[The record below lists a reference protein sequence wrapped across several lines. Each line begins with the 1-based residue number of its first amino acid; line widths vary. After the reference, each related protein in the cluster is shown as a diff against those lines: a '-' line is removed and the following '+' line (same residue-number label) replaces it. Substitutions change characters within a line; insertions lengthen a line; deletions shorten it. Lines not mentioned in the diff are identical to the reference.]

1 MDEARI
7 YSGVEDS
14 NWVWASWATVASNSV
29 LENYSGISR
38 PAPPLSVN
46 VAGGSASFVWPATG
60 VGYTLY
66 SATNLTPPVS
76 WVPSA
81 VQPVWTNNQW
91 QISLSPDNA
100 GVRFYRLQSQ

>member
-7 YSGVEDS
+7 YGGIEDS

-29 LENYSGISR
+29 LESYSAVTRST
-38 PAPPLSVN
+38 PSLSVSI
-46 VAGGSASFVWPATG
+46 AGGSASFAWPAAG
-60 VGYTLY
+60 VGYALY
-66 SATNLTPPVS
+66 TATNLTPPVA

-81 VQPVWTNNQW
+81 GQPVWTNNQW
-91 QISLSPDNA
+91 QISLPPDNA